1 MKIVDYEDAIKS
13 IMNHRHYEGWCM
25 SDRDWAERMLEDAK
39 VKKTLNTTVFADG
52 TSIMTLMEVKDEQS
66 D

>member
-25 SDRDWAERMLEDAK
+25 SDREWADRMLEDAK
-39 VKKTLNTTVFADG
+39 VMESRETTVFADG
-52 TSIMTLMEVKDEQS
+52 TAIMTIMEVKDEQ
-66 D
+66 DD